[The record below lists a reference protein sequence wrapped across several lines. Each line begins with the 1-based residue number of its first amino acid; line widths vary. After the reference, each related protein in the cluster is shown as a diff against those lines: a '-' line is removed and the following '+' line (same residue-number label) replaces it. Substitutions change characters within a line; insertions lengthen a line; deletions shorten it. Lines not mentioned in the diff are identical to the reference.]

1 MRKYILSSL
10 LGLFIGACPS
20 FGQHKVIITLN
31 DGTTIEKYVWQV
43 KDITFG
49 EVSPI
54 VVPQPDETTAVDLGL
69 SVKWAS
75 FNIGASSEEEK
86 GLLLGWGD
94 ITGLNTSRD
103 LNYFPSLYP
112 KGDIVNTKYDF
123 VKTSWGDKWR
133 LPSTKETQELIDK
146 CTWTAVEDE
155 NQKVKGYMVTGPNGN
170 HIFLPAYFM
179 YRTSSLDTT
188 YPTDECAYSLQLYK
202 GSTYVAPCNPR
213 ISPLPVRPVAEK

>member
-20 FGQHKVIITLN
+20 FGQHKVIIALN

-54 VVPQPDETTAVDLGL
+54 VVPQPDEKTAVDLGL

-112 KGDIVNTKYDF
+112 KIGRAHV
-123 VKTSWGDKWR
+123 
-133 LPSTKETQELIDK
+133 
-146 CTWTAVEDE
+146 
-155 NQKVKGYMVTGPNGN
+155 
-170 HIFLPAYFM
+170 
-179 YRTSSLDTT
+179 
-188 YPTDECAYSLQLYK
+188 
-202 GSTYVAPCNPR
+202 
-213 ISPLPVRPVAEK
+213 

>member
-155 NQKVKGYMVTGPNGN
+155 NQKVKAIWLQVLMEITYICLAHQSEMVISLMKTIKVATIGQVCYHPTTA
-170 HIFLPAYFM
+170 IKQVTSQLQQMTRRM
-179 YRTSSLDTT
+179 YQ
-188 YPTDECAYSLQLYK
+188 P
-202 GSTYVAPCNPR
+202 
-213 ISPLPVRPVAEK
+213 I

>member
-170 HIFLPAYFM
+170 HIYLPC
-179 YRTSSLDTT
+179 TSKRDGNILDENNQGCYYWTGTT
-188 YPTDECAYSLQLYK
+188 AIKQVTSQLQLMTRRMYQ
-202 GSTYVAPCNPR
+202 P
-213 ISPLPVRPVAEK
+213 I